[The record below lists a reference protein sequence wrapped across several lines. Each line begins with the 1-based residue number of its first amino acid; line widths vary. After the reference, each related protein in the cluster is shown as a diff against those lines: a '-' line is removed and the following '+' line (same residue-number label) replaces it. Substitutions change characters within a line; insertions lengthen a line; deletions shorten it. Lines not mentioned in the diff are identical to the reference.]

1 MSCICAEAG
10 EKELP
15 WEFFL
20 WLAVLW
26 GFRSLAPLL
35 CARCLGKGDNMT
47 DEELKAAME
56 RLGGTAAGWSKTK
69 IAACGGAILLILA
82 LICGLAWLWHKNNA
96 TEEAMQKAVTM
107 TAAQAANSD
116 YLQNELKI
124 SKQNAD
130 AMAAAV
136 KAAQAGNLAP
146 SVTFVQTAPTVDQ
159 AAGSVAQRIND
170 GDKTLPSMAL
180 EKTDRT
186 AVVPQEVVQK
196 DGSKEWQVG
205 VYKVNNY
212 RNWEW
217 SAGYGRH
224 GGDSY
229 IPLGLQRNY
238 SKDHAIA
245 AEYHI
250 GGKGGYEIKYVVK
263 TDKLFGLF

>member
-1 MSCICAEAG
+1 MYCIFAEAG

-35 CARCLGKGDNMT
+35 FARCLGEGDDMT

-56 RLGGTAAGWSKTK
+56 RLGGAAAGWSKTK
-69 IAACGGAILLILA
+69 IAAYGGAILLVLV
-82 LICGLAWLWHKNNA
+82 LIAGLVWMWQKNNA
-96 TEEAMQKAVTM
+96 TEEALQKAAVM

-116 YLQNELKI
+116 YLQNELHI

-130 AMAAAV
+130 MMAAAV

-146 SVTFVQTAPTVDQ
+146 AITFVQTAPTVDQ
-159 AAGSVAQRIND
+159 AAGTVAQRIND

-186 AVVPQEVVQK
+186 AVVPQEATNK
-196 DGSKEWQVG
+196 DGTKEWKVD
-205 VYKVNNY
+205 VMKVNLY

-229 IPLGLQRNY
+229 IPIGLQRNY
-238 SKDHAIA
+238 SKDKALAI
-245 AEYHI
+245 EYHA
-250 GGKGGYEIKYVVK
+250 GGKSGYEIKYVVK

>member
-1 MSCICAEAG
+1 MYCIFAEAG

-35 CARCLGKGDNMT
+35 FARCLGEGDDMT

-56 RLGGTAAGWSKTK
+56 RLGGAAAGWSKTK
-69 IAACGGAILLILA
+69 IAAYGGAILLVLA
-82 LICGLAWLWHKNNA
+82 LIAGLVWMWQKNNA
-96 TEEAMQKAVTM
+96 TEEALQKAAVM

-116 YLQNELKI
+116 YLQNELHI

-130 AMAAAV
+130 MMAAAV

-146 SVTFVQTAPTVDQ
+146 AITFVQTAPTVDQ
-159 AAGSVAQRIND
+159 AAGTVAQRIND

-186 AVVPQEVVQK
+186 AVVPQEATNK
-196 DGSKEWQVG
+196 DGTKEWKVD
-205 VYKVNNY
+205 VMKVNLY

-229 IPLGLQRNY
+229 IPIGLQRNY
-238 SKDHAIA
+238 SKDKALAI
-245 AEYHI
+245 EYHA
-250 GGKGGYEIKYVVK
+250 GGKSGYEIKYVVK

>member
-1 MSCICAEAG
+1 MS
-10 EKELP
+10 
-15 WEFFL
+15 
-20 WLAVLW
+20 
-26 GFRSLAPLL
+26 
-35 CARCLGKGDNMT
+35 

-56 RLGGTAAGWSKTK
+56 RLGGTAGWSKTK
-69 IAACGGAILLILA
+69 IAASGGVILLVLA
-82 LICGLAWLWHKNNA
+82 LICGLVWLWQKNNA
-96 TEEAMQKAVTM
+96 NEEALQKAAVM

-130 AMAAAV
+130 MMAAAV
-136 KAAQAGNLAP
+136 QAAKAGNLAP
-146 SVTFVQTAPTVDQ
+146 AVTFVQTAPTVDQ
-159 AAGSVAQRIND
+159 AAGSVAQRINE

-186 AVVPQEVVQK
+186 AVVPQEVVNK
-196 DGSKEWQVG
+196 DGTKEWKVD
-205 VYKVNNY
+205 VMKVNLY

-229 IPLGLQRNY
+229 IPIGLQRNY
-238 SKDHAIA
+238 SKDKALA
-245 AEYHI
+245 AEYHV
-250 GGKGGYEIKYVVK
+250 GGKSGYEIKYVVK

>member
-1 MSCICAEAG
+1 MS
-10 EKELP
+10 
-15 WEFFL
+15 
-20 WLAVLW
+20 
-26 GFRSLAPLL
+26 
-35 CARCLGKGDNMT
+35 

-56 RLGGTAAGWSKTK
+56 RLGGAAAGWSKTK
-69 IAACGGAILLILA
+69 IAAYGGAILLVLA
-82 LICGLAWLWHKNNA
+82 LIAGLAWLWHKNNA
-96 TEEAMQKAVTM
+96 NEEALQKAAVM

-116 YLQNELKI
+116 YLQNELHI

-130 AMAAAV
+130 MMAAAV

-146 SVTFVQTAPTVDQ
+146 AITFVQTAPTVDQ
-159 AAGSVAQRIND
+159 AAGTVAQRIND

-186 AVVPQEVVQK
+186 AVVPQEATNK
-196 DGSKEWQVG
+196 DGTKEWKVD
-205 VYKVNNY
+205 VMKVNLY

-229 IPLGLQRNY
+229 IPIGLQRNY
-238 SKDHAIA
+238 SKDKALAI
-245 AEYHI
+245 EYHA
-250 GGKGGYEIKYVVK
+250 GGKSGYEIKYVVK

>member
-1 MSCICAEAG
+1 MS
-10 EKELP
+10 
-15 WEFFL
+15 
-20 WLAVLW
+20 
-26 GFRSLAPLL
+26 
-35 CARCLGKGDNMT
+35 

-56 RLGGTAAGWSKTK
+56 RLGSTVAGTTGWSKTK
-69 IAACGGAILLILA
+69 IAACGGVVLLVLA
-82 LICGLAWLWHKNNA
+82 LICGLVWMYQKNNA
-96 TEEAMQKAVTM
+96 SEEALQKAAVM

-130 AMAAAV
+130 MMSAAV

-146 SVTFVQTAPTVDQ
+146 AITFVQTAPTVDQ
-159 AAGSVAQRIND
+159 AAGTVAQRIND

-186 AVVPQEVVQK
+186 AVVPQEVVNK
-196 DGSKEWQVG
+196 DGTKEWKVD
-205 VYKVNNY
+205 VMKVNLY

-229 IPLGLQRNY
+229 IPIGLQRNY
-238 SKDHAIA
+238 SKDRAVAI
-245 AEYHI
+245 EYHV
-250 GGKGGYEIKYVVK
+250 GGKSGYEIKYVVK

>member
-1 MSCICAEAG
+1 
-10 EKELP
+10 
-15 WEFFL
+15 
-20 WLAVLW
+20 
-26 GFRSLAPLL
+26 
-35 CARCLGKGDNMT
+35 MT

-69 IAACGGAILLILA
+69 ITACGGAILLVVC
-82 LICGLAWLWHKNNA
+82 LIAGLAWLWHKNNA
-96 TEEAMQKAVTM
+96 NEEALQKAAVM

-186 AVVPQEVVQK
+186 AVVPQEVVNK
-196 DGSKEWQVG
+196 DGNKEWKVD
-205 VYKVNNY
+205 VMKVNLY

-217 SAGYGRH
+217 SVGYGRH

-229 IPLGLQRNY
+229 IPIGLQRNF
-238 SKDHAIA
+238 SKDRAVAI
-245 AEYHI
+245 EYHA
-250 GGKGGYEIKYVVK
+250 GGKEQGYEIKYVVK

>member
-1 MSCICAEAG
+1 MS
-10 EKELP
+10 
-15 WEFFL
+15 
-20 WLAVLW
+20 
-26 GFRSLAPLL
+26 
-35 CARCLGKGDNMT
+35 

-56 RLGGTAAGWSKTK
+56 RLSGTATGWSKTK
-69 IAACGGAILLILA
+69 IAAYGGAILLVVC
-82 LICGLAWLWHKNNA
+82 LIAGLAWLWHKNNA
-96 TEEAMQKAVTM
+96 NEEALQKAAVM

-130 AMAAAV
+130 MMVAAV
-136 KAAQAGNLAP
+136 KSAQAGNLAP

-159 AAGSVAQRIND
+159 AAGTVAQRIND

-186 AVVPQEVVQK
+186 AVVPQEVVNK
-196 DGSKEWQVG
+196 DGTKEWKVD
-205 VYKVNNY
+205 VMKVNLY

-229 IPLGLQRNY
+229 IPIGLQRNY
-238 SKDHAIA
+238 SKDKALAI
-245 AEYHI
+245 EYHV
-250 GGKGGYEIKYVVK
+250 GGKSGYEIKYVVK

>member
-1 MSCICAEAG
+1 MYCISAEAG

-56 RLGGTAAGWSKTK
+56 RLGGAAAGWSKTK
-69 IAACGGAILLILA
+69 IAAYGGAVLLVLA
-82 LICGLAWLWHKNNA
+82 LIAGLVWMWQKNNA
-96 TEEAMQKAVTM
+96 TEEALQKAAVM

-116 YLQNELKI
+116 YLQNELHI

-130 AMAAAV
+130 MMAAAV

-146 SVTFVQTAPTVDQ
+146 AITFVQTAPTVDQ
-159 AAGSVAQRIND
+159 AAGTVAQRIND

-186 AVVPQEVVQK
+186 AVVPQEATNK
-196 DGSKEWQVG
+196 DGTKEWKVD
-205 VYKVNNY
+205 VMKVNLY

-229 IPLGLQRNY
+229 IPIGLQRNY
-238 SKDHAIA
+238 SKDKALAI
-245 AEYHI
+245 EYHA
-250 GGKGGYEIKYVVK
+250 GGKSGYEIKYVVK